1 MLDNNEPTRYGE
13 AMVGPDSDEWLEA
26 IKSKRGSMTLEEILD
41 GREVVG
47 YKWILKGRQT
57 MMVRITIKK
66 ARLVVKMFSDK
77 FKELTMVRLSH
88 T

>member
-1 MLDNNEPTRYGE
+1 
-13 AMVGPDSDEWLEA
+13 MVGPDSDEWLNA
-26 IKSKRGSMTLEEILD
+26 MKSEKGSMTLEEILD
-41 GREVVG
+41 GRKAIG
-47 YKWILKGRQT
+47 YGWILKGRQT

-88 T
+88 S